1 MMPRSVCAGFRFT
14 AGRFSR
20 VFDFG
25 IIELV
30 FRPTPL
36 GAAYDTGLSTGVDV
50 YYIYAILSI
59 GYKYALWSI
68 LEVSGLLPEGLAE
81 SAMKM
86 AFFARPVS
94 SRALQRKM
102 L

>member
-1 MMPRSVCAGFRFT
+1 MTQACRLAWMFITSMSFLT
-14 AGRFSR
+14 
-20 VFDFG
+20 
-25 IIELV
+25 IN
-30 FRPTPL
+30 
-36 GAAYDTGLSTGVDV
+36 
-50 YYIYAILSI
+50 
-59 GYKYALWSI
+59 YKYALWSI

-86 AFFARPVS
+86 AFFARPAS